1 MDIMKDVVK
10 AEGVRFSLVRE
21 GREVARAYVYL
32 MTNNLHDHPFALLED
47 VFVDESARGK
57 GLGTAVVR
65 AAIAEAQARG
75 CYKMIATSRH
85 ARPKVHE
92 LYSRLGF
99 ADHGKEFR
107 LNF

>member
-21 GREVARAYVYL
+21 GREVARAHVYL

-57 GLGTAVVR
+57 GLDGRSTSGHRRGAG
-65 AAIAEAQARG
+65 ARVLQND
-75 CYKMIATSRH
+75 RH
-85 ARPKVHE
+85 QPPRP
-92 LYSRLGF
+92 SQSP
-99 ADHGKEFR
+99 
-107 LNF
+107 